1 MILFSRK
8 DRDPMPKL
16 IKNAKENIMQTA
28 KQLLTEEGL
37 AGLNMRTLASTV
49 GVAAGTLYNYFPSK
63 EHLVAAVMLED
74 WENALRKMESE
85 IPSATTASEGL
96 EIVFDEIR
104 AFADTYR
111 TAWDS
116 FHGPQNYRAL
126 RQKYHKELID
136 KLSDQIR
143 PLGVRFGFLFDPTV
157 APFISEIL
165 LTGAAHAQGNFRYLL
180 PCLKRIV
187 GEQ

>member
-1 MILFSRK
+1 
-8 DRDPMPKL
+8 MPKL
-16 IKNAKENIMQTA
+16 IKNAKENIMYTA
-28 KQLLTEEGL
+28 KQLLMKDGL
-37 AGLNMRTLASTV
+37 SGLNMRAIASTV

-63 EHLVAAVMLED
+63 EHLVAAVMMED
-74 WENALRKMESE
+74 WENALRKMEKK

-116 FHGPQNYRAL
+116 FRGPQDYRAI

-136 KLSDQIR
+136 QLSDQIR

-157 APFISEIL
+157 APFISEVL
-165 LTGAAHAQGNFRYLL
+165 LTGASFAQGKFCYLL
-180 PCLKRIV
+180 PCLKRII